1 MHVAALTVHPVKSLR
16 GEPVAAVDVER
27 AGLRGDRRWM
37 LVDADGAAVTAR
49 RHPGLLGVSA
59 RTAPD
64 GGVVL
69 SRPGHPDLPVR
80 PPVGARPVAVGL
92 ARVGHALPAGPDA
105 DAWLRAV
112 LGLDVRLV
120 WQDDP
125 ARRPVD
131 PAHGGRPGDALSLA
145 DDGPV
150 LVTVVAS
157 LRRLDAWVA
166 AAPARTVPGRP
177 TAAAAGSGG
186 GPGAGVGSAA
196 PPERLAPLAMERF
209 RPNLVVD
216 GDVEPFAEDTW
227 ARLRVGEVELRF
239 AEHCDRCVMT
249 TVDPATLARG
259 QEPLRTLARHRRW
272 DGKVWFGV
280 RMVPV
285 TTGRV
290 AVGDPVT
297 VLGERR
303 SAG

>member
-16 GEPVAAVDVER
+16 GEPVAAAEVER

-37 LVDADGAAVTAR
+37 LVDPEGAAVTAR

-59 RTAPD
+59 RTSPG

-69 SRPGHPDLPVR
+69 SHPGHEDLSVA
-80 PPVGARPVAVGL
+80 PPAAGRPVAVGL
-92 ARVGHALPAGPDA
+92 SRVGRARAAGPDA

-131 PAHGGRPGDALSLA
+131 PAHGGRPGDVLSLA

-177 TAAAAGSGG
+177 A
-186 GPGAGVGSAA
+186 PAA
-196 PPERLAPLAMERF
+196 PRTDEDRGAADSHAPLAMERF

-216 GDVEPFAEDTW
+216 GDVEPFAEDAW
-227 ARLRVGEVELRF
+227 PGIRVGDVELRF

-249 TVDPATLARG
+249 TVDPTTLVRG

-297 VLGERR
+297 VLGEQRR
-303 SAG
+303 GG

>member
-16 GEPVAAVDVER
+16 GEPVAAAEVER

-37 LVDADGAAVTAR
+37 LVDPAGAAVTAR
-49 RHPGLLGVSA
+49 RHPDLLGVRA
-59 RTAPD
+59 RTSAG

-69 SRPGHPDLPVR
+69 SHPGHEDLHVR
-80 PPVGARPVAVGL
+80 PPVAGRPVAVGL
-92 ARVGHALPAGPDA
+92 SRVGRARAAGPDA
-105 DAWLRAV
+105 DGWLRTV

-125 ARRPVD
+125 VGRPVD
-131 PAHGGRPGDALSLA
+131 PDHGGRPGDVLSLA

-150 LVTVVAS
+150 LVAVVAS

-177 TAAAAGSGG
+177 APVTSANEDGAADVGG
-186 GPGAGVGSAA
+186 A
-196 PPERLAPLAMERF
+196 PHAPLAMERF

-216 GDVEPFAEDTW
+216 GDVEPFAEDAW
-227 ARLRVGEVELRF
+227 PGIRVGAVELRF

-249 TVDPATLARG
+249 TVDPDTLVRG

-290 AVGDPVT
+290 AVGDPVS
-297 VLGERR
+297 VLGEPRP
-303 SAG
+303 GG

>member
-16 GEPVAAVDVER
+16 GEPVAAAEVER

-37 LVDADGAAVTAR
+37 LVDPEGAAVTAR

-59 RTAPD
+59 RTSAG

-69 SRPGHPDLPVR
+69 SHPGHEHLSVA
-80 PPVGARPVAVGL
+80 PPAAGRPVAVGL
-92 ARVGHALPAGPDA
+92 SRVGRARGAGPDA

-131 PAHGGRPGDALSLA
+131 PAHGGRPGDVLSLA

-177 TAAAAGSGG
+177 A
-186 GPGAGVGSAA
+186 PAA
-196 PPERLAPLAMERF
+196 PRTDEDRGAADSHAPLAMERF

-216 GDVEPFAEDTW
+216 GDVEPFAEDAW
-227 ARLRVGEVELRF
+227 PGIRVGDVELRF

-249 TVDPATLARG
+249 TVDPTTLVRG

-297 VLGERR
+297 VLGEQRR
-303 SAG
+303 GG

>member
-1 MHVAALTVHPVKSLR
+1 MHLAALTIHPVKSLR
-16 GEPVAAVDVER
+16 GEPVAAADLER

-37 LVDADGAAVTAR
+37 LVGPDGGAVTAR
-49 RHPGLLGVSA
+49 RNPGLLGVGA
-59 RTAPD
+59 RTTPA

-69 SRPGHPDLPVR
+69 SHPGHEDLRVE
-80 PPVGARPVAVGL
+80 PPVDGPPVAVTLSRVDRAL
-92 ARVGHALPAGPDA
+92 AAGPAA

-131 PAHGGRPGDALSLA
+131 EAHGGRPGDPLSLA

-157 LRRLDAWVA
+157 LRRLDEWVA
-166 AAPARTVPGRP
+166 AAPARTSPGPAGRVDP
-177 TAAAAGSGG
+177 GAGSGAG
-186 GPGAGVGSAA
+186 APGAR
-196 PPERLAPLAMERF
+196 PEPLAMERF
-209 RPNLVVD
+209 RPNFVVD
-216 GDVEPFAEDTW
+216 GDVEPFAADAWTGI
-227 ARLRVGEVELRF
+227 RVGEVELRF
-239 AEHCDRCVMT
+239 AEHCDRCAMT
-249 TVDPATLARG
+249 TVDPVTLARG
-259 QEPLRTLARHRRW
+259 QEPLRTLAKHRRW

-303 SAG
+303 PGG

>member
-16 GEPVAAVDVER
+16 GEPVAAAEVER

-37 LVDADGAAVTAR
+37 LVDPEGAAVTAR
-49 RHPGLLGVSA
+49 RHPGLLGLSA
-59 RTAPD
+59 RTSPG

-69 SRPGHPDLPVR
+69 THPGHEDLSVA
-80 PPVGARPVAVGL
+80 PPVAGLPVAVGL
-92 ARVGHALPAGPDA
+92 SRVGRARAAGPDA

-131 PAHGGRPGDALSLA
+131 PAHGGRPGDVLSLA

-157 LRRLDAWVA
+157 LRRLDEWVA

-177 TAAAAGSGG
+177 S
-186 GPGAGVGSAA
+186 PAA
-196 PPERLAPLAMERF
+196 PRTDEDRGAADSHAPLAMERF

-216 GDVEPFAEDTW
+216 GDVEPFAEDAW
-227 ARLRVGEVELRF
+227 PGIRVGDVELRF

-249 TVDPATLARG
+249 TVDPTTLVRG

-290 AVGDPVT
+290 AVGDPVM
-297 VLGERR
+297 VLGEQRR
-303 SAG
+303 GG

>member
-1 MHVAALTVHPVKSLR
+1 MHLAALTVHPVKSLR
-16 GEPVAAVDVER
+16 GEPVTSADVDR

-37 LVDADGAAVTAR
+37 LVDPGGAAVTAR
-49 RHPGLLGVSA
+49 RHPELLGVSA
-59 RTAPD
+59 RTSPG

-69 SRPGHPDLPVR
+69 SHPQHGDLPVE
-80 PPVGARPVAVGL
+80 PPVGGRAVAVGL
-92 ARVGHALPAGPDA
+92 SRVGRALAAGPEA
-105 DAWLRAV
+105 DAWLRAA

-131 PAHGGRPGDALSLA
+131 PAHGGRPGDVLSLA

-166 AAPARTVPGRP
+166 AAPARTAPGSP
-177 TAAAAGSGG
+177 ALAAPGTGEERGAAGS
-186 GPGAGVGSAA
+186 AGRRAS
-196 PPERLAPLAMERF
+196 LAMERF

-216 GDVEPFAEDTW
+216 GDVEPFAEDAW
-227 ARLRVGEVELRF
+227 PGIRVGDVELRF

-249 TVDPATLARG
+249 TVDPTTLARG
-259 QEPLRTLARHRRW
+259 QEPLRTLAKHRRW

-290 AVGDPVT
+290 TVGDPVE
-297 VLGERR
+297 VLGGRR
-303 SAG
+303 PGG